1 LLFQT
6 SSVFLRKNNLQEP
19 EFSPAALCSI
29 PFSNAVGE
37 KYIFLNH
44 RNGFLECDGEFVL
57 VFLKKSLESYSYF
70 VKIGGDIFAA
80 TTALHISWIC

>member
-1 LLFQT
+1 LIISAKQDNVAVSDKFCI
-6 SSVFLRKNNLQEP
+6 SAKNNLQEP

-57 VFLKKSLESYSYF
+57 VFLKR
-70 VKIGGDIFAA
+70 V
-80 TTALHISWIC
+80 